1 MLIFYVAKEYNK
13 KEQTEKTNP
22 RTTVNRRQG
31 SHQGLIKEYS
41 SLWDKDPQNICLR
54 F

>member
-13 KEQTEKTNP
+13 KEQTEKINP
-22 RTTVNRRQG
+22 RTTVNHGQG

-41 SLWDKDPQNICLR
+41 SLQDRDPQNICLG